1 MKAQKILLKKNLVN
15 SAYCEN
21 ICYKIFHLFSSFLYL
36 ILICDII
43 PLACLFN
50 RKSWQ
55 RMHTNEY
62 FNDSDLGLRQ

>member
-15 SAYCEN
+15 SAYCAK
-21 ICYKIFHLFSSFLYL
+21 ICYKIFRLFSSFSYL
-36 ILICDII
+36 LLICDLI

-50 RKSWQ
+50 RKSCQ

-62 FNDSDLGLRQ
+62 LMVMIWV